1 MIQKIELEFLIDDI
15 ETFSKLLVVRK
26 IKRFIMATKEKKRA
40 YLIYYIHSEKSF

>member
-26 IKRFIMATKEKKRA
+26 IKRFIMATKEKKKCVSNI
-40 YLIYYIHSEKSF
+40 LHTF